1 MRPIPLRGRPTV
13 SVVIPCYN
21 YGHFL
26 PRAVQSVLEQPA
38 VDLQIIVVDD
48 ASPDGSGRI
57 AEDLAAADPRVT
69 VVAHQTNAGH
79 IATYNDGLRQC
90 SGDYVVLLS
99 ADDLLAPGALARAA
113 ALFEARPGLALVYG
127 RAPSFSEEP
136 PRAVRRPV
144 SWTVWS
150 GPEWIERICR
160 RGTNVIANP
169 EAIVR
174 REVVERLGGYDARLP
189 HTADLYFWLQAAT
202 FGRVGRIDG
211 PPQAYYR
218 IHGGNMHLGEDELSD
233 LVERSQMFELFLS
246 SPQLAPTAVSARTA
260 LAREALARASREY
273 DLGRGHGPLAARYID
288 FAHEQ
293 GVELEGL
300 NAWSALRRR
309 QTFAESALAQKALS
323 VVGRAHRRMSTT
335 AELARIR
342 RTGVA

>member
-1 MRPIPLRGRPTV
+1 MRPVPLTGRPKV

-26 PRAVQSVLEQPA
+26 PRAVQSVLEQPG
-38 VDLQIIVVDD
+38 VDVQIIVVDD
-48 ASPDGSGRI
+48 ASSDGSARI
-57 AEDLAAADPRVT
+57 AEEISVAEPRVAA
-69 VVAHQTNAGH
+69 VVHEANAGH
-79 IATYNDGLRQC
+79 IATYNDGLSRC
-90 SGDYVVLLS
+90 TGDYVVLLS

-136 PRAVRRPV
+136 PRPVKRPV
-144 SWTVWS
+144 SWTIWS

-174 REVVERLGGYDARLP
+174 REVVERLGGYDPRLP

-218 IHGGNMHLGEDELSD
+218 IHGGNMHLGEDDLSD

-246 SPQLAPTAVSARTA
+246 SPQLAAMALSARTA
-260 LAREALARASREY
+260 LAREALARATREY
-273 DLGRGHGPLAARYID
+273 DLGRGHGPLAAKYLD

-293 GVELEGL
+293 GVELDGL
-300 NAWSALRRR
+300 NGWSALQRR
-309 QTFAESALAQKALS
+309 QTFAESVLAQKALS
-323 VVGRAHRRMSTT
+323 IVGRAHRRMSTT